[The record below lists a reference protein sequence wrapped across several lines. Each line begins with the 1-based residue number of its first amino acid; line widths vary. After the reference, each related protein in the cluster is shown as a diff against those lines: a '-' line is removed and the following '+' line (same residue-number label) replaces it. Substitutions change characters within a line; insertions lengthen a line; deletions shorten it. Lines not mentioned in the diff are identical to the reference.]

1 MDMNLYEAIE
11 GRKKYLP
18 EKKAKFW
25 IYQTLKALDFM
36 HKNGIFHRD
45 IKPENI
51 LLLKNKVKLADL
63 GSCKGMYSKPPFTEY
78 ISTRWY
84 RSPEC
89 LLTDGYYN
97 YKMDIWGL
105 GCVFYEILTL
115 EPLFPGDDEI
125 DQVNKINYILGS
137 PPNELF
143 EKFVK
148 NSAHRNEFNFEHQK
162 GVGINRYL
170 THVSKDAIDLI
181 NKMLI
186 YDPDMRPTARECL
199 NHECFKEFLE
209 YDLKKA
215 KMSQNNFYQNSILM
229 NSFNDSISMKNDESI
244 QIINLNNNNISGSG
258 NNNYGINNYNNSKT
272 LKAKK
277 EGSNTN
283 ISLKNNFGDKYNY
296 KNILLPVIKLN
307 NISEDSKGEDS
318 FNNSS
323 ISKKNQDSFL
333 RLPKI
338 PQKNKI
344 FGGGFGFGGINF
356 MNSNEFKKL
365 KHNISNHSIDKVL
378 SSAFT
383 QYEKKEK
390 VNIKKRVNEVKKNYL
405 SPYSKKII
413 ENNLII

>member
-1 MDMNLYEAIE
+1 MEMNLYEAIE
-11 GRKKYLP
+11 NRKKYLS
-18 EKKAKFW
+18 EKKAKYW
-25 IYQTLKALDFM
+25 IYQTLKALEFM

-63 GSCKGMYSKPPFTEY
+63 GSCKGIYSKPPFTEY

-137 PPNELF
+137 PPNDLF
-143 EKFVK
+143 QKFVK
-148 NSAHRNEFNFEHQK
+148 NSAHRNEFNFEYQK
-162 GVGINRYL
+162 GVGINKYL
-170 THVSKDAIDLI
+170 NHVSPNIVDLI
-181 NKMLI
+181 GKMLI
-186 YDPDMRPTARECL
+186 YDPDLRPTARECL
-199 NHECFKEFLE
+199 NHECFKEFVE
-209 YDLKKA
+209 QDLKSKIT
-215 KMSQNNFYQNSILM
+215 QTNIYQDSILM
-229 NSFNDSISMKNDESI
+229 KSFNDSISKRNDESI
-244 QIINLNNNNISGSG
+244 QIINLNSNNNL
-258 NNNYGINNYNNSKT
+258 NNIYNNSKT
-272 LKAKK
+272 LKTKK
-277 EGSNTN
+277 EASIPNLN
-283 ISLKNNFGDKYNY
+283 IINPKYNY
-296 KNILLPVIKLN
+296 NNILLPVLKLN
-307 NISEDSKGEDS
+307 NINEDSKGEDS

-323 ISKKNQDSFL
+323 IIKKNQDPYL

-338 PQKNKI
+338 KEKNNNI
-344 FGGGFGFGGINF
+344 LDAVNF

-365 KHNISNHSIDKVL
+365 KHNISNHSIDKVM

-383 QYEKKEK
+383 IYEKKQK
-390 VNIKKRVNEVKKNYL
+390 INIKKRINEVKKNYI

>member
-1 MDMNLYEAIE
+1 MNLYEAIE

-25 IYQTLKALDFM
+25 IYQTLKALEFM

-63 GSCKGMYSKPPFTEY
+63 GSCKGIYSRPPFTEY

-137 PPNELF
+137 PPPELF

-148 NSAHRNEFNFEHQK
+148 NSAHRNEFNFEYQK
-162 GVGINRYL
+162 GIGINRYL
-170 THVSKDAIDLI
+170 THVSPNIVDLI

-186 YDPDMRPTARECL
+186 YDPDLRPTARDCL
-199 NHECFKEFLE
+199 NHECFKEFIE
-209 YDLKKA
+209 QDLKRA
-215 KMSQNNFYQNSILM
+215 KQSQMNFYQDSILM
-229 NSFNDSISMKNDESI
+229 KSFNDSISIKNEDSI
-244 QIINLNNNNISGSG
+244 QIINLNNNV
-258 NNNYGINNYNNSKT
+258 NYNNSKT
-272 LKAKK
+272 LKTKK
-277 EGSNTN
+277 EASNSN
-283 ISLKNNFGDKYNY
+283 MSLKNGNNKYNY
-296 KNILLPVIKLN
+296 KNILLPALKLN

-318 FNNSS
+318 FNNSL
-323 ISKKNQDSFL
+323 ISKKNQDSYL

-338 PQKNKI
+338 AQKNNL
-344 FGGGFGFGGINF
+344 FGEAINF

-365 KHNISNHSIDKVL
+365 KHNISNHSIDKVI
-378 SSAFT
+378 SSGFT
-383 QYEKKEK
+383 QYEKKQK
-390 VNIKKRVNEVKKNYL
+390 INIKKRINEVKKNYV

>member
-1 MDMNLYEAIE
+1 MEMNLYEAIE
-11 GRKKYLP
+11 NRKKYLP
-18 EKKAKFW
+18 EKKAKYW
-25 IYQTLKALDFM
+25 IYQTLKALEFM

-63 GSCKGMYSKPPFTEY
+63 GSCKGIYSKPPFTEY

-137 PPNELF
+137 PPNDLF
-143 EKFVK
+143 QKFVK
-148 NSAHRNEFNFEHQK
+148 NSAHRNEFNFEYQK
-162 GVGINRYL
+162 GVGINKYL
-170 THVSKDAIDLI
+170 NHVSPNIVDLI
-181 NKMLI
+181 GKMLI
-186 YDPDMRPTARECL
+186 YDPDLRPTARECL
-199 NHECFKEFLE
+199 NHECFKEFVE
-209 YDLKKA
+209 QDLKSKIT
-215 KMSQNNFYQNSILM
+215 QTNIYQDSILIK
-229 NSFNDSISMKNDESI
+229 SFNDSISKRNDESI
-244 QIINLNNNNISGSG
+244 QIINLNSNNNL
-258 NNNYGINNYNNSKT
+258 NNIYNNSKT
-272 LKAKK
+272 LKTKK
-277 EGSNTN
+277 EASIPNLN
-283 ISLKNNFGDKYNY
+283 IINPKYNY
-296 KNILLPVIKLN
+296 NNILLPVLKLN
-307 NISEDSKGEDS
+307 NINEDSKGEDS

-323 ISKKNQDSFL
+323 IIKKNQDPYL

-338 PQKNKI
+338 KEKNNNI
-344 FGGGFGFGGINF
+344 LDAVNF

-365 KHNISNHSIDKVL
+365 KHNISNHSIDKVM

-383 QYEKKEK
+383 IYEKKQK
-390 VNIKKRVNEVKKNYL
+390 INIKKRINEVKKNYI

>member
-1 MDMNLYEAIE
+1 MNLYEAIE

-25 IYQTLKALDFM
+25 IYQTLKALEFM

-63 GSCKGMYSKPPFTEY
+63 GSCKGIYSRPPFTEY

-137 PPNELF
+137 PPPELF

-148 NSAHRNEFNFEHQK
+148 NSAHRNEFNFEYQK
-162 GVGINRYL
+162 GIGINRYL
-170 THVSKDAIDLI
+170 THVSPNIVDLI

-186 YDPDMRPTARECL
+186 YDPDLRPTARDCL
-199 NHECFKEFLE
+199 NHECFKEFIE
-209 YDLKKA
+209 QDLKRA
-215 KMSQNNFYQNSILM
+215 KQSQMNFYQDSILM
-229 NSFNDSISMKNDESI
+229 KSFNDSISIKNEDSI
-244 QIINLNNNNISGSG
+244 QIINLNNNV
-258 NNNYGINNYNNSKT
+258 NYNNSKT
-272 LKAKK
+272 LKTKK
-277 EGSNTN
+277 EASNSN
-283 ISLKNNFGDKYNY
+283 MSLKNGNNKYNY
-296 KNILLPVIKLN
+296 KNILLPALKLN

-318 FNNSS
+318 FNNSL
-323 ISKKNQDSFL
+323 ISKKNQDSYL

-338 PQKNKI
+338 AQKNNL
-344 FGGGFGFGGINF
+344 FGEAINF

-365 KHNISNHSIDKVL
+365 KHNISNHSIDKVI
-378 SSAFT
+378 SSGFT
-383 QYEKKEK
+383 QYEKKQK
-390 VNIKKRVNEVKKNYL
+390 INIKKRINEVKKNYV

-413 ENNLII
+413 ENNLYI

>member
-1 MDMNLYEAIE
+1 MNLYEAIE

-25 IYQTLKALDFM
+25 IYQTLKALEFM

-63 GSCKGMYSKPPFTEY
+63 GSCKGIYSRPPFTEY

-137 PPNELF
+137 PPPELF

-148 NSAHRNEFNFEHQK
+148 NSAHRNEFNFEYQK
-162 GVGINRYL
+162 GIGINRYL
-170 THVSKDAIDLI
+170 THVSPNIVDLI

-186 YDPDMRPTARECL
+186 YDPDLRPTARDCL
-199 NHECFKEFLE
+199 NHECFKEFIE
-209 YDLKKA
+209 QDLKRA
-215 KMSQNNFYQNSILM
+215 KQSQMNFYQDSILM
-229 NSFNDSISMKNDESI
+229 KSFNDSISIKNEDSI
-244 QIINLNNNNISGSG
+244 QIINLNNNV
-258 NNNYGINNYNNSKT
+258 NYNNSKT
-272 LKAKK
+272 LKTKK
-277 EGSNTN
+277 EASNSN
-283 ISLKNNFGDKYNY
+283 MSLKNGNNKYNY
-296 KNILLPVIKLN
+296 KNILLPALKLN

-318 FNNSS
+318 FNNSL
-323 ISKKNQDSFL
+323 ISKKNQDSYL

-338 PQKNKI
+338 AQKNNL
-344 FGGGFGFGGINF
+344 FGEAINF
-356 MNSNEFKKL
+356 LNSNEFKKL
-365 KHNISNHSIDKVL
+365 KHNISNHSIDKVI
-378 SSAFT
+378 SSGFT
-383 QYEKKEK
+383 QYEKKQK
-390 VNIKKRVNEVKKNYL
+390 INIKKE
-405 SPYSKKII
+405 
-413 ENNLII
+413 